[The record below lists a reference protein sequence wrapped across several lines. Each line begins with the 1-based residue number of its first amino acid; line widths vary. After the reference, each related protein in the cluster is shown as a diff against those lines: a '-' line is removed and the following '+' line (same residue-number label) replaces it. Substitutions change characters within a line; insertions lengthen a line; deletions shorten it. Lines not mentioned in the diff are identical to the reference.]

1 MKNVL
6 ITGATVNTGY
16 AIARRFAREGYG
28 VAITSRNAAQAE
40 EAAERLS
47 KEFSV
52 PTAGYGLSMTNVEE
66 IRRVF
71 GEAAQKLGSLDVF
84 VANAANLGVGY
95 GALNTDENTFDG
107 IIDVNVK
114 GTFFCCQAAA
124 EIMKMQGSGGSI
136 VTMGS
141 IQGTGAIRG
150 RTIYSM
156 SKAAISILVKNLAF
170 ELGEYGIRA
179 NNVVAGAIHSTRWD
193 DLSEEEIAVR
203 RARYPVG
210 RESTEEEIANAVYF
224 LGSEQSATVTGTD
237 LTVDS
242 GISVCILPYT
252 KSES

>member
-6 ITGATVNTGY
+6 ITGATVNTGL

-28 VAITSRNAAQAE
+28 VAVTSRDEKKAQEAAQKLA
-40 EAAERLS
+40 

-52 PTAGYGLSMTNVEE
+52 PAVGYGLSFESVEE
-66 IRRVF
+66 IFRVF
-71 GEAAQKLGSLDVF
+71 EDAEKTLGSVDVF

-95 GALNTDENTFDG
+95 GPLNTDEGAFDA

-124 EIMKMQGSGGSI
+124 EIMKRHGGGSI

-141 IQGTGAIRG
+141 IQGTGAVRG
-150 RTIYSM
+150 RTVYSM
-156 SKAAISILVKNLAF
+156 SKAAISLLVKNLAF

-179 NNVVAGAIHSTRWD
+179 NNVVAGAIHSERWD
-193 DLSEEEIAVR
+193 VLSEEEICAR
-203 RARYPVG
+203 RSRYPVG

-242 GISVCILPYT
+242 GISVCILPYS
-252 KSES
+252 KSQS